1 MWAVQPVTLVGKS
14 IGRGRPTGP
23 DLPKNSQVADTVST
37 EATGKI
43 LTDPA
48 QTQLVQATLQ
58 VTPWQIYA

>member
-1 MWAVQPVTLVGKS
+1 MWAVQPVTSVGKS

-23 DLPKNSQVADTVST
+23 DLPKNSRVADTIST

-48 QTQLVQATLQ
+48 QTQLVQATLH